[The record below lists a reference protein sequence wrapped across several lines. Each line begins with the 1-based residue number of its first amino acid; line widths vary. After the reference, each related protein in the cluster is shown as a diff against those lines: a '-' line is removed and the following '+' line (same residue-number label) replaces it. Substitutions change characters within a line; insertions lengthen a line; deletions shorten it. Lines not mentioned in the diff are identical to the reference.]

1 MSKYVSPTERQQMIQ
16 AAVGLLTAKIAGDGE
31 LVQRQLA
38 DIVRDQGDASDGDLG
53 VFAGRMAKQ
62 IEAASVVSW
71 ILIKMLPPRLNLSQE
86 ELNEVLGEV
95 ATSQLPLRD

>member
-1 MSKYVSPTERQQMIQ
+1 MIQ